1 MLEKSFYPMAFRLFN
16 SWTIGVVLTA
26 CLLGSPSAD
35 LGHAAKARAKSR
47 PPDLKIL
54 SVDPNPLP
62 FVPNGVPLTLTI
74 KVELPKVIPEEA
86 LLDVSTLITSTSRS
100 SFRLLSSRQML
111 PTTGD
116 TDLRPEAPRRIDVVQ
131 TWDGTDNNDQVV
143 EQGMYDY
150 QVQVKLMVL
159 SKSGSPLTRLSAW
172 KKRGN
177 FEVKAQSSARSD

>member
-1 MLEKSFYPMAFRLFN
+1 MLKKSFYPMVFRLFN
-16 SWTIGVVLTA
+16 SWTVGVVLTA
-26 CLLGSPSAD
+26 CLLGSPGAD
-35 LGHAAKARAKSR
+35 LSHAAKARAKSK

-111 PTTGD
+111 PTSD
-116 TDLRPEAPRRIDVVQ
+116 TDRPPEAPRRIDVVQ

-143 EQGMYDY
+143 VQGMYDY

-177 FEVKAQSSARSD
+177 FEVKGQPPSGSD

>member
-1 MLEKSFYPMAFRLFN
+1 MVLRIFN
-16 SWTIGVVLTA
+16 SWTIGAVLA
-26 CLLGSPSAD
+26 VCLLGNPGDD
-35 LGHAAKARAKSR
+35 LSHAARAKARSR

-54 SVDPNPLP
+54 SVNPAPLP
-62 FVPNGVPLTLTI
+62 YVPNGNPLTLTI
-74 KVELPKVIPEEA
+74 KVELPKVIPEDA

-116 TDLRPEAPRRIDVVQ
+116 PDLGVEDTRRLDVVQ
-131 TWDGTDNNDQVV
+131 TWDGTDNNARVV
-143 EQGMYDY
+143 VQGMYDY

-159 SKSGSPLTRLSAW
+159 NKSGSPVTRLSAW

-177 FEVKAQSSARSD
+177 FEVKGQPPSGSD

>member
-1 MLEKSFYPMAFRLFN
+1 
-16 SWTIGVVLTA
+16 
-26 CLLGSPSAD
+26 
-35 LGHAAKARAKSR
+35 
-47 PPDLKIL
+47 
-54 SVDPNPLP
+54 
-62 FVPNGVPLTLTI
+62 
-74 KVELPKVIPEEA
+74 
-86 LLDVSTLITSTSRS
+86 
-100 SFRLLSSRQML
+100 ML

-116 TDLRPEAPRRIDVVQ
+116 TELASEASRRIDVVQ

-177 FEVKAQSSARSD
+177 FEVKAQPSARSD

>member
-1 MLEKSFYPMAFRLFN
+1 MVLRIFN
-16 SWTIGVVLTA
+16 SWTVGTVLA
-26 CLLGSPSAD
+26 VCLLANPGDD
-35 LGHAAKARAKSR
+35 LSYAKRAKARSR

-54 SVDPNPLP
+54 SVDPAPIP

-74 KVELPKVIPEEA
+74 KVALPRVIPEDA

-100 SFRLLSSRQML
+100 SFRLLSTRQML

-116 TDLRPEAPRRIDVVQ
+116 PDGSVDENRQIDVVQ
-131 TWDGTDNNDQVV
+131 TWDGTDNNDRLVV
-143 EQGMYDY
+143 QGMYDY

-159 SKSGSPLTRLSAW
+159 NKSGSPLTRLSAW

-177 FEVKAQSSARSD
+177 FEVKGQPPSGSD

>member
-1 MLEKSFYPMAFRLFN
+1 MVLRIFN
-16 SWTIGVVLTA
+16 FWTVGTVLA
-26 CLLGSPSAD
+26 VCLLGY
-35 LGHAAKARAKSR
+35 LGDPLSHAAKAKARSR

-54 SVDPNPLP
+54 AVAPAPMP
-62 FVPNGVPLTLTI
+62 FVPNGDPLTLTI
-74 KVELPKVIPEEA
+74 KDALPRVIPEDA

-116 TDLRPEAPRRIDVVQ
+116 PDGSDEGTRQIDVVQ
-131 TWDGTDNNDQVV
+131 TWDGTDNNDRIVV
-143 EQGMYDY
+143 QGMYDY

-159 SKSGSPLTRLSAW
+159 NKSGSPVTRFSAW

-177 FEVKAQSSARSD
+177 FEVKGPPPAGSD